1 MVWNYFYRSGYSGLV
16 FQQDG
21 GLGHNAKAIL
31 EHIAARGV
39 IPIFWP
45 AFSPDLLP
53 IETLWN
59 RMKDILQEQ
68 DPEVHR
74 NYQRL
79 RTVVWKAWESITDAE
94 IYDIIHNSESG
105 IHIRYLAVIVAGG
118 LYTKF

>member
-1 MVWNYFYRSGYSGLV
+1 VVWNYLYRSGCSGLV

-21 GLGHNAKAIL
+21 GPGHNAKAIL
-31 EHIAARGV
+31 EHMVARGV
-39 IPIFWP
+39 IPMFWP

-79 RTVVWKAWESITDAE
+79 RTAVWKAWESITDM
-94 IYDIIHNSESG
+94 SQ
-105 IHIRYLAVIVAGG
+105 
-118 LYTKF
+118 